1 VSNFVQRSL
10 AAPPQ
15 ALTEADANHKVVLGI
30 GQDLMVK
37 LESNRSTGYS
47 WSLTESENPILTS
60 LRKPTY
66 KISGALP
73 GAGGFE
79 TWTLRATKI
88 GRETLKFEYRRPWEK
103 KIPPAKTVLFHI
115 AVQWPFTSI
124 DRINRGDELIRGWA
138 GWRDLS
144 PKKVPH
150 VTKNSR

>member
-1 VSNFVQRSL
+1 MLLLSEAVKLSVLLITALVSNFVQRSL

-73 GAGGFE
+73 GAGGVK

-115 AVQWPFTSI
+115 AVQ
-124 DRINRGDELIRGWA
+124 
-138 GWRDLS
+138 
-144 PKKVPH
+144 
-150 VTKNSR
+150 